1 MADADVLVAA
11 GQNAGVSFSIRN
23 ARLSDAA
30 VVADLHVQT
39 WREAYSQLLPDGF
52 FSEEYIRGRH
62 DMWAKVLSDRSDR
75 WTVHVAESE
84 NQILGFCWA
93 GIPLGPEQDEFPEH
107 QQLYAIYVSAAAY
120 GTGVGQAL
128 LQATLG
134 DRPTV
139 LWVAKEN
146 PRAVAF
152 YRRNGFEFDG
162 TEKLDPGAP
171 DITDARMVRSERI
184 LVSTN

>member
-1 MADADVLVAA
+1 MSFLVRDA
-11 GQNAGVSFSIRN
+11 G
-23 ARLSDAA
+23 LSDAA

-39 WREAYSQLLPDGF
+39 WREAYSQLLPDEF

-62 DMWAKVLSDRSDR
+62 EMWVKVLSGRSDR
-75 WTVHVAESE
+75 WAVHVAESD
-84 NQILGFCWA
+84 NAIIGFSWA
-93 GIPLGPEQDEFPEH
+93 GIPLGPEQDEFPGH
-107 QQLYAIYVSAAAY
+107 QQLYAVYISAAAY

-128 LQATLG
+128 LNAALA

-171 DITDARMVRSERI
+171 DITDARMVRSGHNLI
-184 LVSTN
+184 TTN